1 MSIRINTN
9 KSSNL
14 NFESEA
20 PSPSAKSRADFQK
33 VLAHTQKVHNQELDS
48 FLRELDLKGKKLAES
63 LTLKDLW
70 EFKKLI
76 KDFLKSTLGQSR
88 HMQEES
94 CWDFRGQPKIMV
106 RVTKINQA
114 LEELGT
120 QVLESQQEA
129 LKILAKIDEIKGLIL
144 DLFA

>member
-1 MSIRINTN
+1 
-9 KSSNL
+9 
-14 NFESEA
+14 
-20 PSPSAKSRADFQK
+20 
-33 VLAHTQKVHNQELDS
+33 
-48 FLRELDLKGKKLAES
+48 
-63 LTLKDLW
+63 
-70 EFKKLI
+70 
-76 KDFLKSTLGQSR
+76 
-88 HMQEES
+88 
-94 CWDFRGQPKIMV
+94 MV